1 MTEPYSQ
8 HLVPPVRSVS
18 SKGSR
23 SSKSKSSKSK
33 SSSGSSSAS
42 RKELV
47 KAELLADQ
55 EKIKPERKLE
65 NLKLQEKQFR
75 LQQELE
81 KAEI

>member
-1 MTEPYSQ
+1 MNEPYSQ
-8 HLVPPVRSVS
+8 TLVPPVRSVS
-18 SKGSR
+18 SKGSQ
-23 SSKSKSSKSK
+23 SSKSK

-55 EKIKPERKLE
+55 EKIKLERKLE